1 MINDYSNLLKTLLD
15 DDMTNQFI
23 SDPSSKTDKLM
34 IKVIND
40 ILLRIINSNNSR
52 VTYIDIIHRIM
63 TIYNECYINDF
74 SKEENIF
81 SDPNLKLLKKYYTY
95 LKIREDMFKDNQE
108 LINSKEK
115 EVKTLIESFFEN
127 IRYDDKVKN
136 IIFKYDRFVYYKKK
150 LSSKEF
156 ALFND
161 ILLNNSFNNIPDS
174 YINYYMYLVI
184 NFNYPIN
191 IDVVK
196 VIVTNLIKNILKEY
210 NLKYQVR
217 FKNMKDYG
225 MHINGKIYISNKV
238 LENFKK
244 NIKGKCELLITVF
257 HEIRHAIQN
266 ISIKKTNYV
275 NYTVIKMIKDTLLAE
290 FMNDND
296 YEANYSNFE
305 FELDAFNMELIYT
318 YRYLKLINAKK
329 NILKNI
335 EKGIKPSKNYNNTDN
350 RMVNL
355 KFLPLD
361 IMFDIYFKDI
371 IDFFKDTFQ
380 EDVFVSYP
388 QLKYIYNE
396 DGTRKSVVQLLDEQE
411 KAKNNDKWIYND
423 IIVNQTLSFP
433 EIIDLLKDDNFIN
446 KNNFKILCLLKNRI
460 KSSFKS
466 FVDIYSFIK
475 EIRSVNVKN
484 ILERYRKILNMCKID
499 KQEVKRGR

>member
-40 ILLRIINSNNSR
+40 KLLEIINGNHLR
-52 VTYIDIIHRIM
+52 VSYIDIIQRIM
-63 TIYNECYINDF
+63 IIYSECYINDF

-81 SDPNLKLLKKYYTY
+81 SDPNLKLLKKI
-95 LKIREDMFKDNQE
+95 KEDMFKDNQE

-127 IRYDDKVKN
+127 IRYDDKVRN

-191 IDVVK
+191 IDIVK
-196 VIVTNLIKNILKEY
+196 VVVTNLIKNILKEF
-210 NLKYQVR
+210 NLKYQVE

-225 MHINGKIYISNKV
+225 MHINGKIYISNELV
-238 LENFKK
+238 ENFKK
-244 NIKGKCELLITVF
+244 NIKGKCDLLITVF
-257 HEIRHAIQN
+257 HEIRHAIQD
-266 ISIKKTNYV
+266 ISIKKANYT

-290 FMNDND
+290 YVSDND
-296 YEANYSNFE
+296 FEANYSKFE
-305 FELDAFNMELIYT
+305 FEVDAFNMELIYT

-335 EKGIKPSKNYNNTDN
+335 EKGIKPSKKSNNTNN
-350 RMVNL
+350 RMINF

-361 IMFDIYFKDI
+361 IIFDIYFKDI
-371 IDFFKDTFQ
+371 IEFFKDTFQ

-388 QLKYIYNE
+388 QLKYIYND
-396 DGTRKSVVQLLDEQE
+396 DGTRKGVAQLLAEQE
-411 KAKNNDKWIYND
+411 KAKTDDKWIYDD
-423 IIVNQTLSFP
+423 IIFNQTLSFP
-433 EIIDLLKDDNFIN
+433 EIIDLLKDDNFIS

-460 KSSFKS
+460 KPSFKS
-466 FVDIYSFIK
+466 FVDIYRFIK
-475 EIRSVNVKN
+475 GIKSINVK
-484 ILERYRKILNMCKID
+484 IIAERYRKILNMCKID
-499 KQEVKRGR
+499 EQEVKRGR

>member
-15 DDMTNQFI
+15 DDMTNQFV

-40 ILLRIINSNNSR
+40 KLLEIINGNHLR
-52 VTYIDIIHRIM
+52 VSYIDIIQRIM
-63 TIYNECYINDF
+63 IIYSECYINDF

-81 SDPNLKLLKKYYTY
+81 SDPNLKLLKKI
-95 LKIREDMFKDNQE
+95 KEDMFKDNQE

-127 IRYDDKVKN
+127 IRYDDKVRN

-191 IDVVK
+191 IDIVK
-196 VIVTNLIKNILKEY
+196 VVVTNLIKNILKEF
-210 NLKYQVR
+210 NLKYQVE

-225 MHINGKIYISNKV
+225 MHKNGKIYISNE
-238 LENFKK
+238 LAENFKK
-244 NIKGKCELLITVF
+244 NIKWKCDLLITIF
-257 HEIRHAIQN
+257 HEIRHAIQD
-266 ISIKKTNYV
+266 ISIKKANYT

-290 FMNDND
+290 YVSDND
-296 YEANYSNFE
+296 FEANYSKFE
-305 FELDAFNMELIYT
+305 FEVDAFNMELIYT

-335 EKGIKPSKNYNNTDN
+335 EKGIKPSKKSNNTNN
-350 RMVNL
+350 RIVNF

-371 IDFFKDTFQ
+371 IEFFKDTFQ

-396 DGTRKSVVQLLDEQE
+396 DGTRKGVVQLLAEQE
-411 KAKNNDKWIYND
+411 KAKTDDKWIYDD
-423 IIVNQTLSFP
+423 IIFNQTLSFP
-433 EIIDLLKDDNFIN
+433 EIIDLLKDDNFIS
-446 KNNFKILCLLKNRI
+446 KNNFKILYLLKNRI
-460 KSSFKS
+460 KPSFKS
-466 FVDIYSFIK
+466 FVDIYRFIK
-475 EIRSVNVKN
+475 GIKSINVK
-484 ILERYRKILNMCKID
+484 IIAERYRKILNMCKID
-499 KQEVKRGR
+499 EQEVKRGR